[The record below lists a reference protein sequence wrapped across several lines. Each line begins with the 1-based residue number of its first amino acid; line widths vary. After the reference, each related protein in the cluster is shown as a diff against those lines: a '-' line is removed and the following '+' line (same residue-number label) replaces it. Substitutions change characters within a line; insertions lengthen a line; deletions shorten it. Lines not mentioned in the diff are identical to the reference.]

1 MWHRYCISLTDDRPI
16 QMAEESF
23 FRYFADKN
31 VPLVFVFTKYDK
43 LVTTFLAESFQ
54 TTGSM
59 TATAMRESEQKA
71 QEYVANIRDKLESTV
86 GKGVTVQAVD
96 DKSELTRSR
105 PEAYSRRLTPRT
117 QIMNASIPS
126 SGRP

>member
-1 MWHRYCISLTDDRPI
+1 
-16 QMAEESF
+16 MAEESF

-43 LVTTFLAESFQ
+43 LVTTYLAESFQ
-54 TTGSM
+54 ATGSL
-59 TATAMRESEQKA
+59 TAAATRESEQKA
-71 QEYVANIRDKLESTV
+71 QEYVANIRDKLESTI

-96 DKSELTRSR
+96 DKSELTR
-105 PEAYSRRLTPRT
+105 AGRRVIFEKLTPRI
-117 QIMNASIPS
+117 QITNASIPS